1 MDHFHSVMAGSG
13 VRLVDCDPLGN
24 ALRRGEGRDR
34 RRAYEVR
41 LTAVRRSPLQYLR
54 RHGRL
59 DVERCVALDIVAHAI
74 AVFFGREPGDSE
86 FADVDPI
93 ARTGSLDVV
102 FQGLVG
108 DFHHFPEVMVR
119 LLFARAYWSRK
130 SSFSH
135 PQNPSSIADSVWPGI
150 TS

>member
-13 VRLVDCDPLGN
+13 VRLVDCDTLGN

-59 DVERCVALDIVAHAI
+59 DVERCVALDIMAHAI
-74 AVFFGREPGDSE
+74 AVFFGRGNTE
-86 FADVDPI
+86 FADVYSIPPP
-93 ARTGSLDVV
+93 ASLDVL
-102 FQGLVG
+102 FPALV
-108 DFHHFPEVMVR
+108 P
-119 LLFARAYWSRK
+119 
-130 SSFSH
+130 
-135 PQNPSSIADSVWPGI
+135 
-150 TS
+150 

>member
-13 VRLVDCDPLGN
+13 VRLVDCDTLGN

-59 DVERCVALDIVAHAI
+59 DVERCVALYIMAHAI
-74 AVFFGREPGDSE
+74 AVFFGREPGNSE
-86 FADVDPI
+86 FADVDSI
-93 ARTGSLDVV
+93 ARAGSLDVV

-108 DFHHFPEVMVR
+108 DFYHFLEVVVR
-119 LLFARAYWSRK
+119 LLLARARIGRESRRLFALSQWIGASVRCPK
-130 SSFSH
+130 S
-135 PQNPSSIADSVWPGI
+135 G
-150 TS
+150 

>member
-13 VRLVDCDPLGN
+13 VRLVDCDTLGN

-59 DVERCVALDIVAHAI
+59 DVERCVALDIMAHAI
-74 AVFFGREPGDSE
+74 AVFFGASLET
-86 FADVDPI
+86 ANL
-93 ARTGSLDVV
+93 RTSI
-102 FQGLVG
+102 
-108 DFHHFPEVMVR
+108 
-119 LLFARAYWSRK
+119 LLRARAASTLSFK
-130 SSFSH
+130 GSS
-135 PQNPSSIADSVWPGI
+135 
-150 TS
+150 